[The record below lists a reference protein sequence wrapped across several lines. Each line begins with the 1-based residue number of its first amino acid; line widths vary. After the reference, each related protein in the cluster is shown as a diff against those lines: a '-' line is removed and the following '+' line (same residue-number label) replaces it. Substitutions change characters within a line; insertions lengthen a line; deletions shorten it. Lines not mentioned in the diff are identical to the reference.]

1 MTSMTIPASD
11 AIFEAASEPPTT
23 DEKWGALRKAAE
35 TLAASGRL
43 LTRAELA
50 RDQTTWMEMARALVD
65 KAEATLK
72 VAQTKNADALAPAS
86 DDVYTTCENCH
97 TRYLEE
103 PAKEPEPPR

>member
-35 TLAASGRL
+35 TL
-43 LTRAELA
+43 
-50 RDQTTWMEMARALVD
+50 
-65 KAEATLK
+65 
-72 VAQTKNADALAPAS
+72 QTKNADALAPAS